1 MGLITYSK
9 LDRDFDGGI
18 YLSPLGKVPPLDRI
32 ESVTSSPQPS
42 GPSDWRPIPPA
53 EIIGN
58 ETQKLAVLHA
68 IERAGL
74 LVPDTREPLAELLQ
88 KLQRQNIRV
97 VVANAT
103 PIEPSLNTPLAILHC
118 MGEQVFAG
126 LAILINWLGA
136 DRAVMAYPHHFAI
149 DREIADKW
157 RVCPLPVS
165 DKYPQARPASILRTL
180 RKQGHLSRFVS
191 RTSRPHLPPVQA
203 RRLRYPE
210 RSAVVFDM
218 QLLRQVERLILA
230 NSLPTERIVTVSGDG
245 VARPSHF
252 IAPVGL
258 PLKQLLERASIY
270 DDAQCVIDGSSLA
283 GVAVDPDKTVI
294 GFVSQSFTVVRYLSR
309 PAAQPCIRCGWCI
322 DDCPAGL
329 NPIRLLRL
337 CEKGKSELAVRN
349 GLHKCVECG
358 ICSYICP
365 SHLPIMNAIRMMK
378 RKEL

>member
-18 YLSPLGKVPPLDRI
+18 YLSPLGEVPPLDRI
-32 ESVTSSPQPS
+32 ESVTSPPQPS
-42 GPSDWRPIPPA
+42 VQSDWRPIPPA
-53 EIIGN
+53 EITDN

-68 IERAGL
+68 IDRAGL

-88 KLQRQNIRV
+88 KLQRQNIRM

-126 LAILINWLGA
+126 LAILRNWLGA
-136 DRAVMAYPHHFAI
+136 ARSVMAYPHHFTI

-157 RVCPLPVS
+157 QVRCLPVS
-165 DKYPQARPASILRTL
+165 DKYPQARPASILRPL
-180 RKQGHLSRFVS
+180 RKQRHLSRF
-191 RTSRPHLPPVQA
+191 
-203 RRLRYPE
+203 RRPE

-230 NSLPTERIVTVSGDG
+230 NFLPTERIVTVSGDG

-294 GFVSQSFTVVRYLSR
+294 GPVSQSFTVIRYLSR

-329 NPIRLLRL
+329 NPVRLLRL
-337 CEKGKSELAVRN
+337 YEKGKYELAARN

-378 RKEL
+378 NKGRKVESKK